1 MKLFENNDIEIYDYI
16 GEGYEATMH
25 FGEWRVALM
34 NYIDELEKLNKYER
48 HLLTDEVFVLLE
60 GKATL
65 VVGENRE
72 PHKMEKFKIYNVKR
86 GVWHGIVYS
95 KDARVLIVENDNTTD
110 ENSEKYYLDPPTEI
124 EL

>member
-1 MKLFENNDIEIYDYI
+1 MKLFENNNIEIYDHA
-16 GEGYEATMH
+16 GEGYESTMN
-25 FGEWRVALM
+25 FGEWRVAFM

-48 HLLTDEVFVLLE
+48 HLETDEVFVLLQ

-65 VVGENRE
+65 VVGEE
-72 PHKMEKFKIYNVKR
+72 MEEHKMEKFKIYNVRR

-95 KDARVLIVENDNTTD
+95 KDARVLIVENHNTSD
-110 ENSEKYYLDPPTEI
+110 ENSEKYFLDPPKEI